1 MKIISYVLL
10 VSTVM
15 MGGGLALAQSQAYS
29 DYTTIDFD
37 DKQCRT
43 IEDDNPIVKQYPSFA
58 NYQVNHV
65 AGDNGAQLSVS
76 YGEHGIYVPIMP
88 LGSSLGKK
96 AEWRYRMV
104 GNKRQYHGLIF
115 RTFKMRDEDYI
126 NSNFDV
132 PRIEELVVVRLNKEK
147 TCILDIL
154 PVGKDVNKKAR
165 QLADDMNA
173 ICSLEYN

>member
-1 MKIISYVLL
+1 MKIISCILL
-10 VSTVM
+10 VGMVM
-15 MGGGLALAQSQAYS
+15 MSGSLALAQSQAYS

-43 IEDDNPIVKQYPSFA
+43 IEDDNPIIKRCPSFVG
-58 NYQVNHV
+58 YEVIIGIGD
-65 AGDNGAQLSVS
+65 AGSQLFIG
-76 YGEHGIYVPIMP
+76 YGEHGIYAPSMP

-126 NSNFDV
+126 NSNFDA